1 MNVNTKTPLV
11 KCPSRLALRKQISAM
26 AAGALLGLAGCA
38 QIATLTGPD
47 EAHQVGML
55 VAGAQA
61 AARKPAED
69 QRRELAAATDSF
81 NRERSPAARIRLA
94 LLLAQPGSAV
104 NDDAR
109 ALALLEPYAAT
120 TANANGGSLAQLG
133 AMLHAQVA
141 DRVREQKRS
150 QQLKEQID
158 ALRAVD
164 RNLMERGQTRNR

>member
-1 MNVNTKTPLV
+1 MNRITTLK
-11 KCPSRLALRKQISAM
+11 KYFSSRSLHTLIVATATS
-26 AAGALLGLAGCA
+26 ALLGLAGCA

-47 EAHQVGML
+47 EAHQVGVL

-61 AARKPAED
+61 AARKPADE

-81 NRERSPAARIRLA
+81 NRERGAAARLRLA
-94 LLLAQPGSAV
+94 LLLAQPGSAI

-109 ALALLEPYAAT
+109 ALVLLEPYAA
-120 TANANGGSLAQLG
+120 ANPNGGALVQLG
-133 AMLHAQVA
+133 ALLQAQVA
-141 DRVREQKRS
+141 DRLREQKRA

>member
-1 MNVNTKTPLV
+1 MNRITTLK
-11 KCPSRLALRKQISAM
+11 KYFSSRSLHALIVATATSV
-26 AAGALLGLAGCA
+26 LLGFAGCA
-38 QIATLTGPD
+38 QISTLTGPD
-47 EAHQVGML
+47 EAHQVGVL

-61 AARKPAED
+61 AARKPADE

-81 NRERSPAARIRLA
+81 NRERSPAARLRLA
-94 LLLAQPGSAV
+94 LLLAQPGSAI

-109 ALALLEPYAAT
+109 ALALLEPYAA
-120 TANANGGSLAQLG
+120 ANPNGGALVQLG
-133 AMLHAQVA
+133 SLLQAQVA
-141 DRVREQKRS
+141 DRIREQKRA

>member
-1 MNVNTKTPLV
+1 MTILTA
-11 KCPSRLALRKQISAM
+11 CPSRRALHALVRAV
-26 AAGALLGLAGCA
+26 AACALLGLAGCA
-38 QIATLTGPD
+38 QLSTFTGPD
-47 EAHQVGML
+47 EAHQVGVL

-61 AARKPAED
+61 AARKPAEE

-81 NRERSPAARIRLA
+81 NRERSAASRLRLA

-109 ALALLEPYAAT
+109 ALGLLEPYAAAS
-120 TANANGGSLAQLG
+120 ANANGGSLVQLG
-133 AMLHAQVA
+133 ALLHAQVA
-141 DRVREQKRS
+141 DRVREQKRA